1 MKKDMIAVCDSEAGY
16 AGNFAD
22 YLNARKKFP
31 FRAEAFTDSEKL
43 CQYAEKNCPRFL
55 LIAEENLTDQV
66 QKLQIPHMIILS
78 SEKESEAGEDRY
90 VYKYQSAESLVREV
104 MTYCQE
110 SPPTELE
117 LGYKKKL
124 GMAGIYSPLGRCGKT
139 LFALTVGQI
148 LGEQKNTLYINM
160 EDFSGW
166 QKSIHEADC
175 ENLSD
180 FFYCLRTGRE
190 KPALD
195 TLIQSWGN
203 LDYFSP
209 VSSFED
215 LRGISFQEWTA
226 LFEFLEKESSYQQL
240 VLDIGNGA
248 DQLFSMLELCDK
260 IYMPVLEDW
269 ISQYKIQQFKNM
281 AEVLSDSLLEKI
293 TELHLSFAP
302 CAEKNP
308 DFPKSLLHG
317 KWGAEVRRIL
327 EVKGPLG

>member
-1 MKKDMIAVCDSEAGY
+1 
-16 AGNFAD
+16 
-22 YLNARKKFP
+22 
-31 FRAEAFTDSEKL
+31 
-43 CQYAEKNCPRFL
+43 
-55 LIAEENLTDQV
+55 
-66 QKLQIPHMIILS
+66 
-78 SEKESEAGEDRY
+78 
-90 VYKYQSAESLVREV
+90 

-195 TLIQSWGN
+195 TLIHSWGN